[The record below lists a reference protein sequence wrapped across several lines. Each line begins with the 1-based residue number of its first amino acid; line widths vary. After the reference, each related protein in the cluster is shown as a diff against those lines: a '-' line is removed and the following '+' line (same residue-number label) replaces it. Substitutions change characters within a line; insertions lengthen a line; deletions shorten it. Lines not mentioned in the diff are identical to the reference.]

1 MDKLFIQVLNLSI
14 AGSWMILAVLLLRL
28 VLKRAPKATVC
39 ALWLLVGLR
48 LLLPFSIES
57 ALSLIPSRE
66 TVSVSIVEPGTLPPV
81 SIGGSSQTY
90 IAGDGG
96 YTGPA
101 QVEVIDSGLPA
112 LDRALNPVIN
122 ESFAPEMGASVDPL
136 QLLTAAS
143 GWIWLLGCLGL
154 LAYGAFSFLR
164 LKLRLRESVLAG
176 PGVREGSMVDSPFV
190 LGIFRPV
197 IYLPL
202 GLSERDREMVLA
214 HERAHLKRRD
224 NWIKPLAFML
234 LAVHW
239 FNPLMWISYVLLCR
253 DIESACDERVLRD
266 MGREER
272 RAYSAALL
280 NCSVRL
286 RLISACPLAF
296 GELSVKGRIK
306 SVLNYRKPGF
316 WISLA
321 ALAACAV
328 VALCFLTDPV
338 EAQDGTEAEGTFDP
352 AGEWISPMSGEQLSL
367 NPDGTGEDGSDSFEY
382 SLEGSV
388 LSLDYGFKT
397 VDLVRSSY
405 DGVEHLV
412 MGDRVLDYVRAED
425 CAISLVD
432 IDLDNWQEYFQLAK
446 RPVYVWDA
454 GKARDMSYSIVLLPR
469 EEYVRRI
476 SPIAQDVPPLEI
488 GVYFARAGSQK
499 AELDYGTME
508 LNPLGSTDYDSTYY
522 PQGSSSQSWTKQVAE
537 MVEEVYSDHAPGCVL
552 SRMSLSENIYED
564 YWSVDILD
572 EPQVERFS
580 GKLPLYDKPLLPEP
594 PDQGFTVPLD
604 TPVTELFTYE
614 EARHE
619 TAAAVGSCAFII
631 PKEGE
636 GSDYVP
642 ESLTQIR
649 EESSELPALYM
660 DSRAVESLERMLLN
674 CRATGHE
681 IEVYRA
687 YESYEEALE
696 LYENALEEGSHLTK
710 EELWD
715 FYRSPT
721 KRDLQSGLSV
731 MFSRFPDGEFYT
743 AEEWQD
749 QEVIEAR
756 KQEWNETVAW
766 LNEHCAEYGF
776 VQRFPMDKIQISG
789 MGSSLAYRYVGD
801 SVAAYM
807 KGSGLCLEEYLG
819 AADTAVSAAQQ
830 DRPKAEVLGAYEL
843 SGEYLCY
850 VNISP
855 VEPEYLRPEYNYFNV
870 MGERTLGENSLSYI
884 RAATYMDGYPVTV
897 YDEQSKTLTL
907 CFKEFMDEMGDE
919 WPVEVDIKMTLDGE
933 LLPGPGKLLLP
944 EPKET
949 ESLSLSLPQPVEY
962 SLEGMDNPLCLLGVE
977 LKPYALAGLM
987 SWADYERFIEDVENW
1002 DDLDEAEK
1010 EWSSRMNPLFA
1021 QTARQAMD
1029 SITVYLDDGSSID
1042 IVTMLGPGEEDGKL
1056 LNWTYQF
1063 PQPIDFDSIAAVS
1076 LGGQTVRLK

>member
-28 VLKRAPKATVC
+28 VLKRAPKAMVC

-48 LLLPFSIES
+48 LLLPFSVES
-57 ALSLIPSRE
+57 ALSLIPSRQ
-66 TVSVSIVEPGTLPPV
+66 TVSAAIVEPGTLPPV
-81 SIGGSSQTY
+81 RVSGQNST
-90 IAGDGG
+90 AEDGG
-96 YTGPA
+96 AALPS
-101 QVEVIDSGLPA
+101 QVDVIDSGLPA

-122 ESFAPEMGASVDPL
+122 ESFAPELGASVDPL
-136 QLLTAAS
+136 QVLTAVS
-143 GWIWLLGCLGL
+143 GWVWLLGCLMILG
-154 LAYGAFSFLR
+154 YGALSFLR
-164 LKLRLRESVLAG
+164 LKLRLREAVLAG
-176 PGVREGSMVDSPFV
+176 PGVREGAMVDSPFV

-202 GLSERDREMVLA
+202 GLSERDREMVLS

-224 NWIKPLAFML
+224 NWVKPLAYIL
-234 LAVHW
+234 LALHW
-239 FNPLMWISYVLLCR
+239 FNPLVWVAYVLLCR

-280 NCSVRL
+280 NCSVRP
-286 RLISACPLAF
+286 RMISACPLAF

-328 VALCFLTDPV
+328 VAVCFLTDPV
-338 EAQDGTEAEGTFDP
+338 KEPEEVQPSPAPLAAEDAGEAQPQEGQAPEETMPAMDP
-352 AGEWISPMSGEQLSL
+352 SL
-367 NPDGTGEDGSDSFEY
+367 
-382 SLEGSV
+382 
-388 LSLDYGFKT
+388 
-397 VDLVRSSY
+397 
-405 DGVEHLV
+405 
-412 MGDRVLDYVRAED
+412 
-425 CAISLVD
+425 
-432 IDLDNWQEYFQLAK
+432 
-446 RPVYVWDA
+446 
-454 GKARDMSYSIVLLPR
+454 
-469 EEYVRRI
+469 
-476 SPIAQDVPPLEI
+476 
-488 GVYFARAGSQK
+488 
-499 AELDYGTME
+499 
-508 LNPLGSTDYDSTYY
+508 
-522 PQGSSSQSWTKQVAE
+522 
-537 MVEEVYSDHAPGCVL
+537 
-552 SRMSLSENIYED
+552 
-564 YWSVDILD
+564 
-572 EPQVERFS
+572 
-580 GKLPLYDKPLLPEP
+580 
-594 PDQGFTVPLD
+594 
-604 TPVTELFTYE
+604 LF
-614 EARHE
+614 
-619 TAAAVGSCAFII
+619 VI
-631 PKEGE
+631 PKDGE
-636 GSDYVP
+636 GSDYAP

-649 EESSELPALYM
+649 EETEELPALYL
-660 DSRAVESLERMLLN
+660 DSRAVESLERMLSD
-674 CRATGHE
+674 CRSAGHE
-681 IEVYRA
+681 VEVFRA
-687 YESYEEALE
+687 YESYEETLK
-696 LYENALEEGSHLTK
+696 LYEEALAEGSHLTK

-743 AEEWQD
+743 TEEWQD

-756 KQEWNETVAW
+756 KQEWNETAAW

-855 VEPEYLRPEYNYFNV
+855 VEPEYLRPEYNYFSV
-870 MGERTLGENSLSYI
+870 MGERTLGENSFSYI
-884 RAATYMDGYPVTV
+884 RAATYMDGYPVTA

-919 WPVEVDIKMTLDGE
+919 WPVEVDVKMLLDGE
-933 LLPGPGKLLLP
+933 LLPGPGKLQLP
-944 EPKET
+944 EPQET
-949 ESLSLSLPQPVEY
+949 ESLSLSLPEPVEY
-962 SLEGMDNPLCLLGVE
+962 SLEGMDNSLYLLGVE
-977 LKPYALAGLM
+977 LKPYALAGVM
-987 SWADYERFIEDVENW
+987 SWADYERFIGDVENW
-1002 DDLDEAEK
+1002 DDLDKAEK
-1010 EWSSRMNPLFA
+1010 EWSGRMNPLFA
-1021 QTARQAMD
+1021 QTAWQAMQ

-1042 IVTMLGPGEEDGKL
+1042 VVTMFGPGEEEGRL

-1063 PQPIDFDSIAAVS
+1063 PQPIDFDSVAAVS
-1076 LGGQTVRLK
+1076 VDGQTIEVNN

>member
-1 MDKLFIQVLNLSI
+1 MDKLFIEVLNLSI

-28 VLKRAPKATVC
+28 ILKRAPKAMVC

-48 LLLPFSIES
+48 LLLPFSVES
-57 ALSLIPSRE
+57 ALSLIPSRQ
-66 TVSVSIVEPGTLPPV
+66 TVSAAIVEPGTLPPV
-81 SIGGSSQTY
+81 RVSGQNSP
-90 IAGDGG
+90 AEDGG
-96 YTGPA
+96 TALPS
-101 QVEVIDSGLPA
+101 QVDVIDSGLPA

-122 ESFAPEMGASVDPL
+122 ESLAPELGASVDPL
-136 QLLTAAS
+136 QVLTAVS
-143 GWIWLLGCLGL
+143 GWAWLLGCLVMLG
-154 LAYGAFSFLR
+154 YGAISFLR
-164 LKLRLRESVLAG
+164 LKLRLREAVLAG
-176 PGVREGSMVDSPFV
+176 PGVREGAMVDSPFV

-202 GLSERDREMVLA
+202 GLSERDRKMVLS

-224 NWIKPLAFML
+224 NWVKPLAYIL

-239 FNPLMWISYVLLCR
+239 FNPLVWISYVLLCR

-280 NCSVRL
+280 NCSVRP
-286 RLISACPLAF
+286 RMISACPLAF

-328 VALCFLTDPV
+328 VAVCFLTDPV
-338 EAQDGTEAEGTFDP
+338 KEPEEVQPSPAPLAAEDAGEAQPQEGQAPEETMPAMDP
-352 AGEWISPMSGEQLSL
+352 SL
-367 NPDGTGEDGSDSFEY
+367 
-382 SLEGSV
+382 
-388 LSLDYGFKT
+388 
-397 VDLVRSSY
+397 
-405 DGVEHLV
+405 
-412 MGDRVLDYVRAED
+412 
-425 CAISLVD
+425 
-432 IDLDNWQEYFQLAK
+432 
-446 RPVYVWDA
+446 
-454 GKARDMSYSIVLLPR
+454 
-469 EEYVRRI
+469 
-476 SPIAQDVPPLEI
+476 
-488 GVYFARAGSQK
+488 
-499 AELDYGTME
+499 
-508 LNPLGSTDYDSTYY
+508 
-522 PQGSSSQSWTKQVAE
+522 
-537 MVEEVYSDHAPGCVL
+537 
-552 SRMSLSENIYED
+552 
-564 YWSVDILD
+564 
-572 EPQVERFS
+572 
-580 GKLPLYDKPLLPEP
+580 
-594 PDQGFTVPLD
+594 
-604 TPVTELFTYE
+604 LF
-614 EARHE
+614 
-619 TAAAVGSCAFII
+619 VI
-631 PKEGE
+631 PKDGE
-636 GSDYVP
+636 GSDYAP

-649 EESSELPALYM
+649 EETEELPALYL
-660 DSRAVESLERMLLN
+660 DSRAVESLERMLSD
-674 CRATGHE
+674 CRSAGHE
-681 IEVYRA
+681 IEVFRA
-687 YESYEEALE
+687 YESYEETLK
-696 LYENALEEGSHLTK
+696 LYEEALAEGSHLTK

-743 AEEWQD
+743 TEEWQD

-756 KQEWNETVAW
+756 KQEWNETAAW

-855 VEPEYLRPEYNYFNV
+855 VEPEYLRPEYNYFSV
-870 MGERTLGENSLSYI
+870 MGERTLGENSFSYI
-884 RAATYMDGYPVTV
+884 RAATYMDGYPVTA

-919 WPVEVDIKMTLDGE
+919 WPVEVDVKMLLDGE
-933 LLPGPGKLLLP
+933 LLPGPGKLQLP
-944 EPKET
+944 EPQET
-949 ESLSLSLPQPVEY
+949 ESLNLSLPQPVEY
-962 SLEGMDNPLCLLGVE
+962 SLEGMDNSLYLLGVE
-977 LKPYALAGLM
+977 LKPYALAGVM

-1002 DDLDEAEK
+1002 DDLDKAEK
-1010 EWSSRMNPLFA
+1010 EWSGRMNPLFA
-1021 QTARQAMD
+1021 QTAWQAMQ

-1042 IVTMLGPGEEDGKL
+1042 VVTMFGPGEEEGRL

-1063 PQPIDFDSIAAVS
+1063 PQPIDLDSVTAVS
-1076 LGGQTVRLK
+1076 VGGQTIEVNN